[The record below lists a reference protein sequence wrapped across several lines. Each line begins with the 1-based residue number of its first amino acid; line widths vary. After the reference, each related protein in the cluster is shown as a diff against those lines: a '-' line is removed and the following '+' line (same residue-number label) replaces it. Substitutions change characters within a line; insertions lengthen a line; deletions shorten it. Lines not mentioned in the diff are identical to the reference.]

1 VGDLPSFWT
10 APFGLLAGLF
20 VVQRVA
26 RWLQV
31 LITSG
36 RGESTDSTPRPGLVP
51 SLLTSVAHP
60 TPWLVLVGGIWAI
73 HSLIVYPVTPE
84 WRWFVVG
91 FVGGPSI
98 VIPLFLWRF
107 RQLRLRL
114 AKQVGSPT
122 SSVNRSSFP
131 SKNRMLARTAL
142 FWGIPMFVFMCAML
156 WKYQALTV
164 FTVFALAVICAAAS
178 FGFAAAFVA
187 TMEKKYGPF
196 KD

>member
-1 VGDLPSFWT
+1 
-10 APFGLLAGLF
+10 
-20 VVQRVA
+20 
-26 RWLQV
+26 
-31 LITSG
+31 LI
-36 RGESTDSTPRPGLVP
+36 PI
-51 SLLTSVAHP
+51 LLTSLAHP

-84 WRWFVVG
+84 WRWFIVG

-114 AKQVGSPT
+114 ANQVRLPVSL
-122 SSVNRSSFP
+122 VNRSSFP
-131 SKNRMLARTAL
+131 SKNRMLATTAL
-142 FWGIPMFVFMCAML
+142 CWGIPMFIFLCAMF

-164 FTVFALAVICAAAS
+164 FTVFVLAVLCAAGS
-178 FGFAAAFVA
+178 LGFAAAFVA
-187 TMEKKYGPF
+187 TMEKRYGPF